1 MVQQGEVEMEGWKNN
16 FFLLSLSSPSPGP
29 SPLGLRQ
36 IETSFRPASSTQSRL
51 TLGCLEEEQTE
62 VLGKPPALWASV
74 PSSQKGHGFT
84 CNPR

>member
-1 MVQQGEVEMEGWKNN
+1 
-16 FFLLSLSSPSPGP
+16 
-29 SPLGLRQ
+29 LRQ